1 MTTNATI
8 NFIPAIERALDDDD
22 ESTALRSLLIDPDDS
37 LDYIYTDRAAAIER
51 PRLLALINDLSTDSR
66 SLLML
71 SLSLCPLHATD
82 YAICFDDDNPE
93 CESIRAC
100 FPSHDT

>member
-8 NFIPAIERALDDDD
+8 TFIPAIERALDDDD
-22 ESTALRSLLIDPDDS
+22 ESFAIRQLLIDPDDPITN
-37 LDYIYTDRAAAIER
+37 IYTERAAATER
-51 PRLLALINDLSTDSR
+51 PRLLALIDDLSIDSR

-82 YAICFDDDNPE
+82 YAICFDDADPE